1 MTVNVPVPPSGDGS
15 GLLAGL
21 SSDRVTRG
29 TVARWADTTN
39 WVDRDGLPLP
49 SPMLVIGYTTILR
62 RWKEHRPEDIT
73 EHPLP
78 EPAALNAAIPI
89 KEWEVGLDGKLQEPW
104 KLTYVVYL
112 VDLKTGSLFTYANNT
127 FGAMLAYNN
136 LEEKIAVM
144 RMLRGEHVFP
154 IVNLEKR
161 PMKTAYGMKTR
172 PHFHPIDWRSPGGSQ
187 LVPQSPTPQLPGP
200 ATVAAP
206 TVAPTAAPASSTS
219 TTSSAT
225 PASPTPTTSTPTPSP
240 PAAPA
245 STILDHTKPVKPVT
259 VGELI
264 ADELP
269 PWA

>member
-89 KEWEVGLDGKLQEPW
+89 KEWEVGLDGKPQEPW

-161 PMKTAYGMKTR
+161 PMKTNYGMKTR
-172 PHFHPIDWRSPGGSQ
+172 PHFHPIDWRSPGGSSGSQ
-187 LVPQSPTPQLPGP
+187 LMPQAPTPQISGP
-200 ATVAAP
+200 STQPSPAPAP
-206 TVAPTAAPASSTS
+206 T
-219 TTSSAT
+219 
-225 PASPTPTTSTPTPSP
+225 TPSSLPTSPPP
-240 PAAPA
+240 PAAAASVAPA
-245 STILDHTKPVKPVT
+245 STILDHTRPV
-259 VGELI
+259 
-264 ADELP
+264 
-269 PWA
+269 